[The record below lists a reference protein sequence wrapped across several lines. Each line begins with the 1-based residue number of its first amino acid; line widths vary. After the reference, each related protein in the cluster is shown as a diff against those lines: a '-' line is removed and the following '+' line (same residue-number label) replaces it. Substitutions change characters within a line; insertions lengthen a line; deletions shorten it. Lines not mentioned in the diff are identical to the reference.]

1 MKWLRYLALAIVG
14 LALALALVS
23 FGARFAD
30 GPISMFPG
38 GPFES
43 GEWVEQ
49 NDVDWSFAA
58 DIDEIELQSGDPARS
73 RTTWI
78 LVADGEAYIP
88 CSLGFPP
95 GKTWHHEALQDPD
108 AVVRVDGKR
117 YRRTLVKVDD
127 AELERRLG
135 AIALEKYSPPPSS
148 DGVWF
153 FHLAPPEA
161 G

>member
-1 MKWLRYLALAIVG
+1 MKWIRYLAIGIVGVALAIAV
-14 LALALALVS
+14 VS

-30 GPISMFPG
+30 GPLAMFPG

-43 GEWVEQ
+43 GEWVEET
-49 NDVDWSFAA
+49 DVDWTFAT
-58 DIDEIELQSGDPARS
+58 DIEEIELQSGDPARS

-78 LVADGEAYIP
+78 LVADGAAYVP
-88 CSLGFPP
+88 CSLSFPP
-95 GKTWHHEALQDPD
+95 GKTWHHEALQDPT

-117 YRRTLVKVDD
+117 YRRKLVKVDD

-135 AIALEKYSPPPSS
+135 ELALEKYSPPPSS

-153 FHLAPPEA
+153 FHLAPPAA